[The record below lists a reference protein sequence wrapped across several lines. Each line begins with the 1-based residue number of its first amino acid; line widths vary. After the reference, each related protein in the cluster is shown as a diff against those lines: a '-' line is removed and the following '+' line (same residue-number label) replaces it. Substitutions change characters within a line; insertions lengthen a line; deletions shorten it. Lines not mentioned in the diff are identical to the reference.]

1 MSDTR
6 GSVAILRRAAALFV
20 PFAAVALAVT
30 YLLYQSQAAAVRAG
44 TDGAAL
50 RAVATVQ
57 QSFVQ
62 TLTVLVSDLVYI
74 THQDTLQ
81 TWLARGD
88 AESLRH
94 LQNEH
99 LAFARSRAAYDQIR
113 MMDATGQEI
122 LRVQWRDG
130 AALAAPSAD
139 LASMVDNP
147 LFAAAIKL
155 EHGQLL
161 VSEFSGLDPSAAG
174 NPELPSLCVAAPVF
188 DQAGQKRGVVILK
201 YRAQRLIDRLKSLPA
216 NALGAIWLVDHA
228 GNWLI
233 GPTAGTGSQGN
244 EGAGASFA
252 AAYPE
257 TWQQIDS
264 GGASALLN
272 APAGRF
278 AYAKILPADYHPRG
292 TIPGVETLN
301 VTGPAW
307 IAIGHTPSNVLWGQT
322 ADLRRTVVLGT
333 AVLLLL
339 LGGVAW
345 GLARQQLQ
353 RQESEQRIRLSE
365 ARFRD
370 LVESAPDGV
379 IIIDKDGRI
388 ELVNAQA
395 ERQFGYPRQE
405 LIGQTIEML
414 IPDRARQGHPERRE
428 SYIER
433 ARTRQMS
440 PGMDIRGRR
449 KDGSEFPISVSLSP
463 TWSGGGPSIFC
474 DIRDMTAQHE
484 TDRKIQELN
493 RRLRQDNAELEA
505 LNRELETFSYSVS
518 HDLRA
523 PLRAI
528 AGFAEA
534 IGEESGDQLA
544 AQSRS
549 DLDRVR
555 RAAER
560 MELLIDDL
568 LKLATVS
575 RTEITKSTVD
585 VSHLAGEILADLAAG
600 EPGRA
605 AKADIAPGLRAS
617 ADPRLLRIVLENL
630 LGNAWKFTAAASPAT
645 ITVGQERTPAGPA
658 FYIRD
663 NGVGFDMSRAGGLFR
678 PFQRLHEARHFPGTG
693 IGLATARRVIR
704 RHGGEIWAS
713 AEPGQGAVF
722 YFTLQQT
729 HG

>member
-20 PFAAVALAVT
+20 PFAAIALGVT
-30 YLLYQSQAAAVRAG
+30 YLLYQSQAAAVRAS
-44 TDGAAL
+44 TDGAVL

-57 QSFVQ
+57 QSFTQ

-74 THQDTLQ
+74 AHQDMLQ
-81 TWLARGD
+81 TWLERRD
-88 AESLRH
+88 VESLRH

-99 LAFARSRAAYDQIR
+99 LVFARSRAAYDQIR
-113 MMDATGQEI
+113 LMDATGQEI
-122 LRVQWRDG
+122 QRVQWHDG
-130 AALAAPSAD
+130 AARTAPIAD
-139 LASMVDNP
+139 LESMVDDP

-155 EHGQLL
+155 DHGQLL
-161 VSEFSGLDPSAAG
+161 VSEFSGLDQAATG
-174 NPELPSLCVAAPVF
+174 KPMLPSLCVAAPIF
-188 DQAGQKRGVVILK
+188 DQTGHTRGVVILK
-201 YRAQRLIDRLKSLPA
+201 YHAQRLIDRLKSLPTVE
-216 NALGAIWLVDHA
+216 LDGIWLVDHA

-233 GPTAGTGSQGN
+233 GPAAGSGA
-244 EGAGASFA
+244 EGDGDSVTSFA

-257 TWQQIDS
+257 AWQQIDG
-264 GGASALLN
+264 GGASAVLDT
-272 APAGRF
+272 PAGRF
-278 AYAKILPADYHPRG
+278 AYAKIVPADYRPRG
-292 TIPGVETLN
+292 AIPGVAALN

-307 IAIGHTPSNVLWGQT
+307 IAIAHTPRDMLWGQT
-322 ADLRRTVVLGT
+322 ADLRRTAVLGT

-353 RQESEQRIRLSE
+353 RQDSEQRIRLSE

-379 IIIDKDGRI
+379 IVIDKDGCI

-405 LIGQTIEML
+405 LIGQAIEML
-414 IPDRARQGHPERRE
+414 IPDHARKGHPDRRQ
-428 SYIER
+428 SYIEK
-433 ARTRQMS
+433 ARTRQMGQ
-440 PGMDIRGRR
+440 GMDICGRR

-463 TWSGGGPSIFC
+463 TWSGGGPSVFC

-484 TDRKIQELN
+484 IDRKIQDLN
-493 RRLRQDNAELEA
+493 RRLQQDNAELEA

-534 IGEESGDQLA
+534 IGEESGDRLA
-544 AQSRS
+544 ARSRS

-575 RTEITKSTVD
+575 RTEIAKSTVD

-600 EPGRA
+600 EPERA
-605 AKADIAPGLRAS
+605 AKADIAPGLRAH

-630 LGNAWKFTAAASPAT
+630 LGNAWKFTAASSPAT

-658 FYIRD
+658 FYVRD
-663 NGVGFDMSRAGGLFR
+663 NGIGFDMSRAGGLFR
-678 PFQRLHEARHFPGTG
+678 PFQRMHEARHFPGTG

-722 YFTLQQT
+722 YFTLQQAP
-729 HG
+729 G